1 MLRFSTWKFLAIVAM
16 TLAAILVVAP
26 SMLSPSNYQALAAR
40 LPSWLTPPTIVL
52 GLDLQGGSH
61 VMLEVDQAD
70 LLSTQIKNLRDDVR
84 RILREEKV
92 AITGGIGATARGV
105 QVRVAEEADREK
117 VLPKFRLLRNSR
129 NNGKRY
135 IT

>member
-1 MLRFSTWKFLAIVAM
+1 MLRFSTWKLIAIVLM

-26 SMLSPSNYQALAAR
+26 SMLTPAHYEALKER

-61 VMLEVDQAD
+61 VMLEVDKAD
-70 LLSTQIKNLRDDVR
+70 ILTTQVKNLREDVR

-92 AITGGIGATARGV
+92 AIST
-105 QVRVAEEADREK
+105 
-117 VLPKFRLLRNSR
+117 S
-129 NNGKRY
+129 
-135 IT
+135 